1 MNLSCETRKLAR
13 ITLIT
18 SESTAGGMMFFSDP
32 TCKAVAEAKGVKAG
46 GKALLHI
53 SCALPDLGKDEP

>member
-1 MNLSCETRKLAR
+1 
-13 ITLIT
+13 
-18 SESTAGGMMFFSDP
+18 MFFSDP